1 MVFKWQ
7 KKLKQYWLLL
17 AKTQMKKA
25 LPTTSE
31 VAVTAPSDK
40 IMTDNWQS
48 ACSRIFKATTGEVV
62 IQ

>member
-25 LPTTSE
+25 LPITSE

-40 IMTDNWQS
+40 IMMDNWQS
-48 ACSRIFKATTGEVV
+48 ACSRIFKATKGE
-62 IQ
+62 IAI

>member
-40 IMTDNWQS
+40 IMMDNWQS
-48 ACSRIFKATTGEVV
+48 ACSRIFKATMGEVV